1 MSACAGSSTKRTM
14 GQLARMCTRKFTSCL
29 PRNSPARKRFSFRH
43 FAGQVPMDRAPGRIG
58 FMSTQRR
65 ESRWRRQCCTEGTG
79 ASRLE
84 SLAPLAFQV
93 RANANDG
100 TAPPRIAAGL
110 ATNSLQLG
118 DRNAQLVQLVQFVQF
133 VLRIR
138 LVQLVQLAQLVSQQ
152 DDRIGSPPPGAER
165 LAVSGT
171 PATRRSSLPHIPSP
185 SGLARL
191 HRTLPRVPAGRRR
204 WAERYDGK
212 GNMHLQHAA

>member
-1 MSACAGSSTKRTM
+1 MPVGPDEHS
-14 GQLARMCTRKFTSCL
+14 QVYLL
-29 PRNSPARKRFSFRH
+29 PPRNSPARKRFSFRH

-65 ESRWRRQCCTEGTG
+65 ENRWRRKSCAEGTG

-84 SLAPLAFQV
+84 SLARLAFEV
-93 RANANDG
+93 RASANDG

-110 ATNSLQLG
+110 ATNSPQLG
-118 DRNAQLVQLVQFVQF
+118 DHIVQLVQFVQF
-133 VLRIR
+133 VLRIT
-138 LVQLVQLAQLVSQQ
+138 LVQLVQLAQLGSQQ

-191 HRTLPRVPAGRRR
+191 HPSLPRVPAGRRR

-212 GNMHLQHAA
+212 GNLYLQHAA